1 MLARYPRLG
10 EVKTRMVPPLTAE
23 KALALHD
30 RLARHT
36 LRSLLAL
43 QATGDARAEVRTDAA
58 FARVAYDWL
67 GRGFSARYQGEGDLG
82 DRIRLAFG
90 ESFGRGADRV
100 VVVGSDCPRLSA
112 MRLREALSGLNDVD
126 VVLGPAEDGG
136 YYLVALGKDSAKRSV
151 PVLFSDVAWGTDSVL
166 ERTLAI
172 CAEHG
177 LTFALLDRLSDVD
190 RPEDLPDAEAA
201 LSADMLPSDARV
213 SVIIPALNDAEL
225 VGAAIASAQAAGAH
239 EVLVVD
245 GGSRD
250 RTCEAITQAGARVMS
265 AAPGRASQMN
275 AGAARAEGEILLFL
289 HADTLLPPNAAEL
302 ARDALA
308 ASDTVAGAFDF
319 AVPRS
324 ARFGRLISNVGR
336 WRARLTGHPY
346 GDQGLF
352 LSARTF
358 RELGGYPDVPTMEDW
373 EIVARLKRLGRV
385 AVLDQ
390 AAVTSA
396 RAWDQ
401 RGLLRNTVSNLVV
414 IWGYVV
420 GVDPARL
427 ARLRERGTGR

>member
-10 EVKTRMVPPLTAE
+10 EVKTRLVPPLTAE
-23 KALALHD
+23 GALALHD

-90 ESFGRGADRV
+90 DSFARGADRV
-100 VVVGSDCPRLSA
+100 VVVGSDCPRLTT
-112 MRLREALSGLNDVD
+112 MHLREALAAVDHVD

-136 YYLVALGKDSAKRSV
+136 YYLVALGKDGAKRSV
-151 PVLFSDVAWGTDSVL
+151 PVLFSDVEWGTDGVL
-166 ERTLAI
+166 DRTLAI
-172 CAEHG
+172 CAEHS
-177 LTFALLDRLSDVD
+177 LTFLLLDQLPDVD
-190 RPEDLPDAEAA
+190 RPEDLADAQAA
-201 LSADMLPSDARV
+201 LSADVLPSDARV
-213 SVIIPALNDAEL
+213 SVVIPALNDAEL

-245 GGSRD
+245 GGSSD
-250 RTCEAITQAGARVMS
+250 RTCAAASEAGARVTS
-265 AAPGRASQMN
+265 ARPGRASQMN
-275 AGAARAEGEILLFL
+275 AGAAQAEGEILLFL
-289 HADTLLPPNAAEL
+289 HADTLLPPDAAQL
-302 ARDALA
+302 ARDALG
-308 ASDTVAGAFDF
+308 VAGAVAGSFDF

-324 ARFGRLISNVGR
+324 ERFGRLISAVGR

-352 LSARTF
+352 LSSQTF
-358 RELGGYPDVPTMEDW
+358 WELGGYPDLPTMEDW
-373 EIVARLKRLGRV
+373 EFVARLKKLGRV
-385 AVLDQ
+385 AVLNQ

-396 RAWDQ
+396 RAWEQ
-401 RGLLRNTVSNLVV
+401 RGLLRNTASNLAV
-414 IWGYVV
+414 IWGYFL

-427 ARLRERGTGR
+427 GRLRERGTGR